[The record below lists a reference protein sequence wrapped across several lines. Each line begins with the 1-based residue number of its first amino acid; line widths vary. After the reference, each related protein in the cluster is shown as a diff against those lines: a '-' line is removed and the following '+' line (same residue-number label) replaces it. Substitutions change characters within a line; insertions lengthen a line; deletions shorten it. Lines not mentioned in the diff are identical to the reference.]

1 MCGGRSAG
9 NALGHGGVHFCR
21 CHGVPWGA
29 WDLYPAWREA
39 PPGGVQPGGP
49 GQRVMLLG
57 MLCAHHAE
65 RERCGSEWAARDNP
79 HEPAEDDPLDLVRC
93 PEMGMLR
100 LTDVHAGFK
109 WGACA
114 IGLHLFFA
122 LDVLV

>member
-1 MCGGRSAG
+1 
-9 NALGHGGVHFCR
+9 
-21 CHGVPWGA
+21 
-29 WDLYPAWREA
+29 
-39 PPGGVQPGGP
+39 
-49 GQRVMLLG
+49 MLLG
-57 MLCAHHAE
+57 MLCAHHAD

-93 PEMGMLR
+93 PEMGMSR

-109 WGACA
+109 GGACA